1 MVKVPFQSSVL
12 KRARLKKTPHPKSK
26 WCFPYKG
33 AGEMQAGVPMD
44 KRENSRASVVWQ
56 TARRVEQRQRSR
68 DWRGRQGE
76 VKTLR
81 AERWRGR
88 CGERSGLQRGPGS
101 GAEPG
106 GSSCCGSRCSARRR
120 SARRRPG
127 RAAWRLHPRGALL
140 LCLELRRLPEPPDS
154 APPTS
159 SPAPPRPPCAPPPS
173 AARGLASDK
182 LL

>member
-1 MVKVPFQSSVL
+1 
-12 KRARLKKTPHPKSK
+12 
-26 WCFPYKG
+26 
-33 AGEMQAGVPMD
+33 MQAEVPTD
-44 KRENSRASVVWQ
+44 KREKSRASVVWE

-81 AERWRGR
+81 AERCRGR
-88 CGERSGLQRGPGS
+88 CGERSGLERGPGS
-101 GAEPG
+101 GAELG
-106 GSSCCGSRCSARRR
+106 GSSRCGSRCSARRR
-120 SARRRPG
+120 NARRRPG

-159 SPAPPRPPCAPPPS
+159 SPAPPHNPPCAPPPS